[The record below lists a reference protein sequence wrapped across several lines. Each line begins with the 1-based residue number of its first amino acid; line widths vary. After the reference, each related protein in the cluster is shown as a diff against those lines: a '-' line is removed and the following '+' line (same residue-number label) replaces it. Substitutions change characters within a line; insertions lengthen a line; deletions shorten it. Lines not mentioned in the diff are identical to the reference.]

1 MAGKY
6 SLTLQLQLQSPK
18 NVAQVVSSLQKQL
31 GGVSVNVQVKNGK
44 QAVQQ
49 VQQITAA
56 TNDAKTAAEKMGD
69 AFGVSL
75 KRFASFSLASRAI
88 GVFTRGLARA
98 IDESVEFDR
107 QLNRIKQ
114 VTRASATELGSLSK
128 EISRL
133 AKTFGVASS
142 EITETAL
149 ILAQAGLNATDT
161 RIALEALTKT
171 RISATFGDIN
181 ETAEGAV
188 ALLAQFGEGAAALER
203 QLSAVNIVSAQFA
216 VESEDLIEVIRRTGG
231 VFRASG
237 GSLEELLGLFTSV
250 RATTREG
257 AETIATALKTIFTRI
272 QRPQTI
278 QYLKD
283 LGVELVNAEGAFV
296 GPFEAI
302 KRLSAAFGGLEQGSL
317 KFIQIAEELGGFR
330 QIGKVIPLL
339 QQFAVAERARQ
350 AALEGGNSLTEEAAI
365 AQESLAIQ
373 FQKVREEF
381 LALIKSTTQTESFKV
396 LTKTVLSIAS
406 ALIKVADAIK
416 PLLPLLT
423 AFAAIKFAGNIG
435 SFFGSIGASLQR
447 RQFGG
452 KIHKFASGG
461 IVPGSGNRDTVPAML
476 TPGEFVIRKS
486 SVQKLGAENLA
497 AMNTGG
503 EVQRFNTGR
512 RVSSVGKRA
521 RRVTNIF
528 ERQRAKKGEFKE
540 TTLGYG
546 KGDKRKVYGS
556 LTAGDLPSGITTIK
570 EYGVAFL
577 SPQGLK
583 QDLNGYIDL
592 SQLPKKKKQ
601 GMPPESLKKIGIKYH
616 VGSLT
621 QGVSKEIETVIN
633 EGIIGSIDRGASYL
647 AKIAGMKTTRKS
659 GEALA
664 KSLKNINID
673 NITGNIF
680 EGIITQAA
688 GAPYEPES
696 ADRKKANAT
705 FDYPQGLGANLA
717 GVFGNPNLATAITD
731 AKTRYSTKNI
741 NSLLKKAESDILK
754 SFNKTPDLSPYIPAP
769 KSKYTKEDVLGAFG
783 NTAVSFRSLKNQFP
797 GITQAELDS
806 FGLIRKTPTG
816 QAYLKR
822 FFGGAI
828 QKFAVG
834 SKGKGVKPLKS
845 RKAYVFDFDDTLAE
859 TEARVGAE
867 PNNPDKF
874 SQFRGDIAAKLI
886 DSGQATQIAAMA
898 RKRAQLGHD
907 IYVLTARPGEPQTV
921 DAINRFMQ
929 RVGAPAKGVIG
940 VGNMFAGEREPGKRP
955 GTTRLLTTG
964 SKKAKIL
971 SQIAP
976 NYDTTWFLDDAVE
989 NLISG
994 KQVAGVKTALADTK
1008 GKNIVKRFAK
1018 GGAASDTVPA
1028 LLTPGEFVVNK
1039 KAAQRIGYGN
1049 LNRMNKQG
1057 VAGFAKGGPVAVK
1070 KFATGG
1076 TATGG
1081 GDSVST
1087 KILAFT
1093 TTIPLITS
1101 VISNFGDQTT
1111 EAGKKI
1117 NTYSNIIS
1125 TGAISFAVAYGAVS
1139 TFAKKISEA
1148 GDKIE
1153 KQSQKRQDL
1162 EKKIADKEK
1171 QQQEKVNNARKE
1183 VEQLKK
1189 SSGTSYKAK
1198 EGAFAAVSNAKTAN
1212 QTQMIAE
1219 ENRRKQLLSERSS
1232 KKQDLYLSNN
1242 FGIGGDKSKIPT
1254 LEKEISLLDN
1264 EIKKSLSTSAKL
1276 TDAQKTLSRQQQQLA
1291 NIASKTADDSRK
1303 LKLATEQLKKSEE
1316 RLANTRSRSASFKA
1330 NFGGIGSRVKDT
1342 FGGIAQSIGK
1352 ASGVISVFTGAVFA
1366 VTSAI
1371 NTYKQSV
1378 LDAAKIEE
1386 EQALKNV
1393 KSVDDIA
1400 NVQKKLQERRAAERS
1415 LEKSGSAGTAASI
1428 GAAVGGIGGAIFGGP
1443 FGAAIGAAAGGAIG
1457 YSLGPWFAEL
1467 IGLQQDQNKFD
1478 EETNRQNL
1486 DATLQASQKASENIL
1501 KDQAKNFNTSGSAAI
1516 LKDTEALARSF
1527 KLTTD
1532 ASKKAGVNEEQRKAI
1547 TDQQIET
1554 SGNYVRTL
1562 VGLGVAGEELNGVI
1576 NKLTDGSSVSAEEL
1590 KKVAKAA
1597 LDQRAAMLA
1606 VTKANIDGLK
1616 ISSTFAAGTLALDNF
1631 IDKFENGASDL
1642 SIAIRSTE
1650 ASLENMAMGDQGIAA
1665 LDTLRQQTLSALGS
1679 TGGEV
1684 TDALIRSF
1692 DSAKIAARFT
1702 DEATKFVAGAD
1713 LTIDTDKQKD
1723 ELAAGLSGLIPSDA
1737 PKEIREQ
1744 FNSLIESTVRN
1755 AEPGKATEQVL
1766 KDLLQGF
1773 KPLSEAAL
1781 NAAKTIDENN
1791 QKLKAL
1797 SEKRKQIELA
1807 FIDAQKR
1814 TIDLQ
1819 IEAAKIREEFGG
1831 QKVTPEQEFSA
1842 RVRQFNIGGQAAGIG
1857 GLRTGSAEEI
1867 ISAGARI
1874 TSEFNRQQNTA
1885 SKQGSA
1891 ALGDNDKRDQ
1901 LKKANEDLI
1910 NLTRQRIEQTKQE
1923 LDIIR
1928 KKNELEKS
1936 AIDKLLSGDVEGYQQ
1951 ASSAA
1956 AAASLLRSGYSGGLL
1971 GAFSNQALG
1980 EGAKSLEGQLS
1991 PQDFAAAL
1999 GPVLARFGVQDSR
2012 SAQVF
2017 AGATAEE
2024 QRLLQRGQSEAGAL
2038 EALGLGAEKIAQIEL
2053 KSATMR
2059 IEQAKIELTSA
2070 NQAAA
2075 LAINK
2080 ASESGDNSKKELADK
2095 AKQNAAG
2102 FNRGGIVY
2110 ASRGRFIPRGT
2121 DTVPAMLTPGEFVVR
2136 REAVQAGNN
2145 LQILRAM
2152 NNGISN
2158 GGVLSNGVQ
2167 GLAAGGTVQ
2176 NITNN
2181 NNNIDVAQFSE
2192 AVGKLEQAISQI
2204 PREFFHQFNG
2214 STNMSV
2220 TGLAGLTDVMKNIAS
2235 DAIMQMAPKLKTDTT
2250 GNTQINNSVLG

>member
-18 NVAQVVSSLQKQL
+18 NVAQVVSGLQKQL

-49 VQQITAA
+49 VQKITAA

-98 IDESVEFDR
+98 IDESIEFDR

-114 VTRASATELGSLSK
+114 VTRASSTELSSLSK

-216 VESEDLIEVIRRTGG
+216 VESEDLVEVIRRTGG

-237 GSLEELLGLFTSV
+237 GNLEELLGLFTSV

-257 AETIATALKTIFTRI
+257 AESIATALKTIFTRI

-278 QYLKD
+278 QYLKQ

-317 KFIQIAEELGGFR
+317 KFIEIAEELGGYR

-373 FQKVREEF
+373 FQKVREQF

-396 LTKTVLSIAS
+396 LTKTVLSIAT

-461 IVPGSGNRDTVPAML
+461 MVPGSGNRDTVPAML

-497 AMNTGG
+497 AMNENRYASGGLIKEKQIGAAVAGVVKTNKKSISISTNLDSILKKDIGTGLPTIEKSFGDG
-503 EVQRFNTGR
+503 ENIKATLSNYLGSTNISKNLDFQIGGFDINDEKEFNKIIVDANKDFIQGLANKFANTFEVPLPNSISFADDYMLDSDQRGNLFESLITALKGQPIASQAAEKNRPFDFTTGIP
-512 RVSSVGKRA
+512 VGKK
-521 RRVTNIF
+521 I
-528 ERQRAKKGEFKE
+528 FKE
-540 TTLGYG
+540 LQGINYVDARNSASGTSPTDFKTKAINQIVFDAYNLL
-546 KGDKRKVYGS
+546 KSSDPTFSSKRVQPLDIENDKRLRS
-556 LTAGDLPSGITTIK
+556 
-570 EYGVAFL
+570 
-577 SPQGLK
+577 QGLTPIY
-583 QDLNGYIDL
+583 DD
-592 SQLPKKKKQ
+592 Q
-601 GMPPESLKKIGIKYH
+601 GKLKKVVK
-616 VGSLT
+616 
-621 QGVSKEIETVIN
+621 
-633 EGIIGSIDRGASYL
+633 GSIN
-647 AKIAGMKTTRKS
+647 TR
-659 GEALA
+659 
-664 KSLKNINID
+664 
-673 NITGNIF
+673 
-680 EGIITQAA
+680 
-688 GAPYEPES
+688 
-696 ADRKKANAT
+696 
-705 FDYPQGLGANLA
+705 
-717 GVFGNPNLATAITD
+717 
-731 AKTRYSTKNI
+731 
-741 NSLLKKAESDILK
+741 
-754 SFNKTPDLSPYIPAP
+754 
-769 KSKYTKEDVLGAFG
+769 
-783 NTAVSFRSLKNQFP
+783 
-797 GITQAELDS
+797 
-806 FGLIRKTPTG
+806 
-816 QAYLKR
+816 
-822 FFGGAI
+822 
-828 QKFAVG
+828 QKFARG
-834 SKGKGVKPLKS
+834 GKA
-845 RKAYVFDFDDTLAE
+845 RKAYVFDFDDTLGE

-874 SQFRGDIAAKLI
+874 SQFRGDLAAKLI
-886 DSGQATQIAAMA
+886 DSGQATKIAAMA

-1093 TTIPLITS
+1093 TAVPIVTS
-1101 VISNFGDQTT
+1101 ALGNFADETT
-1111 EAGKKI
+1111 EAGKKMKFF
-1117 NTYSNIIS
+1117 TD
-1125 TGAISFAVAYGAVS
+1125 AAL
-1139 TFAKKISEA
+1139 KISIAFGVVYA
-1148 GDKIE
+1148 GMNSLGTKLKEFSDKKLGKFREFSDANKIATNKAKTSLEDSKKNVSNVVSGLKIKSKGGVEYSSEQLGKLSPSVIQNAIAREMNRTIGQAKELKGLKEKRGEVLKRQESGPSNRTERKAQQKALKDLNAQIE
-1153 KQSQKRQDL
+1153 KLTPTVKRGVKEFGLLKQAHDKLSAATQKLKSDEQRLTELRKRQSTIGKLGRGFDVTIGKMAGAMSQVTGPVAMVTGGIYAL
-1162 EKKIADKEK
+1162 TSAVTAWYDSIADAARIQKEEAIK
-1171 QQQEKVNNARKE
+1171 NI
-1183 VEQLKK
+1183 
-1189 SSGTSYKAK
+1189 
-1198 EGAFAAVSNAKTAN
+1198 KTAED
-1212 QTQMIAE
+1212 T
-1219 ENRRKQLLSERSS
+1219 
-1232 KKQDLYLSNN
+1232 
-1242 FGIGGDKSKIPT
+1242 
-1254 LEKEISLLDN
+1254 
-1264 EIKKSLSTSAKL
+1264 AK
-1276 TDAQKTLSRQQQQLA
+1276 AQQ
-1291 NIASKTADDSRK
+1291 K
-1303 LKLATEQLKKSEE
+1303 LKEQRDAERKS
-1316 RLANTRSRSASFKA
+1316 AQ
-1330 NFGGIGSRVKDT
+1330 
-1342 FGGIAQSIGK
+1342 AQSIG
-1352 ASGVISVFTGAVFA
+1352 TGA
-1366 VTSAI
+1366 
-1371 NTYKQSV
+1371 
-1378 LDAAKIEE
+1378 AAGAGAG
-1386 EQALKNV
+1386 AL
-1393 KSVDDIA
+1393 A
-1400 NVQKKLQERRAAERS
+1400 
-1415 LEKSGSAGTAASI
+1415 
-1428 GAAVGGIGGAIFGGP
+1428 
-1443 FGAAIGAAAGGAIG
+1443 GAAIGAGFFGVGAAPGALIGGILGAIG
-1457 YSLGPWFAEL
+1457 GGFLGPQFMES
-1467 IGLQQDQNKFD
+1467 QDSFD
-1478 EETNRQNL
+1478 QETNRQNADIAL
-1486 DATLQASQKASENIL
+1486 TGLQKVSENIL
-1501 KDQAKNFNTSGSAAI
+1501 RDQAKNFSTGGSAAI

-1527 KLTTD
+1527 RDTTD

-1642 SIAIRSTE
+1642 SIAIRNTE

-1692 DSAKIAARFT
+1692 DSAKVGIRFA

-1723 ELAAGLSGLIPSDA
+1723 ELAAGLSGLIPADA

-1744 FNSLIESTVRN
+1744 FNSLIESTIRN
-1755 AEPGKATEQVL
+1755 AEPGKATNEVL

-1781 NAAKTIDENN
+1781 NAAKTVEENN
-1791 QKLKAL
+1791 QKLRAL

-1807 FIDAQKR
+1807 FIDTQKR

-1874 TSEFNRQQNTA
+1874 TSEFNRQQNIA

-1923 LDIIR
+1923 LDIIK

-1936 AIDKLLSGDVEGYQQ
+1936 AIDKLLGGDVEGFQQ

-2017 AGATAEE
+2017 AGATPEE